1 MKFDPFGTVSRYLP
15 ERLLH
20 GLIRIAM
27 AGILAVFLW
36 QRIRQYD
43 LFAVKALWLA
53 ETALFAVLIIAFLCR
68 TNPVQRSSGVQEI
81 IIPLLGSALPFALLL
96 APPAPLVTNNR
107 TLFSVLLW
115 GMAAATILTVAG
127 MWTAR
132 RAFSITVE
140 ARILVTGGPYRL
152 IRHPIYT
159 GEMLAAAAVAGI
171 RFSLQ
176 NMAILSLFV
185 AIQLYRSRLEETKLR
200 STFPGY
206 RDFAAGSWW
215 FWK

>member
-20 GLIRIAM
+20 RLIRIAM
-27 AGILAVFLW
+27 AGILAIFLW
-36 QRIRQYD
+36 QRIRHYE

-68 TNPVQRSSGVQEI
+68 TNPVHRSSGVQEI

-115 GMAAATILTVAG
+115 GMTAATILTVAG

-140 ARILVTGGPYRL
+140 ARVLVTGGPYRL

-185 AIQLYRSRLEETKLR
+185 AIQLYRSRLEEAKLR

-206 RDFAAGSWW
+206 RQFAAGSWW

>member
-20 GLIRIAM
+20 RLIRIAM

-185 AIQLYRSRLEETKLR
+185 AIQLYRSRLEEAKLR
-200 STFPGY
+200 SIFPGY
-206 RDFAAGSWW
+206 RQFAEGSWW
-215 FWK
+215 FWR

>member
-20 GLIRIAM
+20 RLIRIAM

>member
-20 GLIRIAM
+20 RLIRIAM

-68 TNPVQRSSGVQEI
+68 TNPVRRSSGVQEI

-185 AIQLYRSRLEETKLR
+185 AIQLYRSRLEEAKLR
-200 STFPGY
+200 STFSGY
-206 RDFAAGSWW
+206 REFAAGRWW

>member
-1 MKFDPFGTVSRYLP
+1 MNFDPFGMISRYLP

-20 GLIRIAM
+20 RLIRAAM
-27 AGILAVFLW
+27 AGILAIFLW

-43 LFAVKALWLA
+43 LFAVKVLWLA

-68 TNPVQRSSGVQEI
+68 TNPVNRSSGVQEI

-96 APPAPLVTNNR
+96 APPAPLVTGNR
-107 TLFSVLLW
+107 TLFYGLLW
-115 GMAAATILTVAG
+115 GMTAATILTVAG

-132 RAFSITVE
+132 RVFSITVE
-140 ARILVTGGPYRL
+140 ARTLVTGGPYRL

-171 RFSLQ
+171 RLSLQ
-176 NMAILSLFV
+176 NIAILVLFV
-185 AIQLYRSRLEETKLR
+185 AIQLYRSRLEEAKLR

-215 FWK
+215 LWK

>member
-20 GLIRIAM
+20 RVIRAVM
-27 AGILAVFLW
+27 AAILAVFLW
-36 QRIRQYD
+36 QRILQYR

-68 TNPVQRSSGVQEI
+68 TNPVNRSSGVQEI
-81 IIPLLGSALPFALLL
+81 IIPLLGSALPFSLLL
-96 APPAPLVTNNR
+96 APPAPLITGNR
-107 TLFSVLLW
+107 PLFYALLW
-115 GMAAATILTVAG
+115 GMTAATVLTVAG

-140 ARILVTGGPYRL
+140 ARTLVTGGPYRL
-152 IRHPIYT
+152 VRHPIYT
-159 GEMLAAAAVAGI
+159 GEIFAAAAVAGI

-176 NMAILSLFV
+176 NIAILTLFV
-185 AIQLYRSRLEETKLR
+185 AIQLYRSRLEEAKLR
-200 STFPGY
+200 SAFPDYGS
-206 RDFAAGSWW
+206 FAARSWW
-215 FWK
+215 LWK